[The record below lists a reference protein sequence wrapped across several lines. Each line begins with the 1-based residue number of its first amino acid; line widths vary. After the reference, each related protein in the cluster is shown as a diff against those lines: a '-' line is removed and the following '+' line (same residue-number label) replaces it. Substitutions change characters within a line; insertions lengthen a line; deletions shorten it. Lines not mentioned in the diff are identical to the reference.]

1 MQVTEDT
8 ELCMA
13 KSSRTKGVRPNG
25 VLKGGW
31 EQPKEDKQDC
41 DNTWPRHLRSGICKW
56 RCLKLE
62 VVNLSPPFSKLPAA
76 AAELRCCSSQLP
88 SQGNGLCFSPSLP
101 IPGAD
106 AKKFSSCHT
115 RH

>member
-41 DNTWPRHLRSGICKW
+41 DNTWPRHLSSGICKW

-62 VVNLSPPFSKLPAA
+62 VVNLSPPFS
-76 AAELRCCSSQLP
+76 
-88 SQGNGLCFSPSLP
+88 
-101 IPGAD
+101 
-106 AKKFSSCHT
+106 
-115 RH
+115 